1 MKKQYRATIYVTI
14 YGSLIDYS
22 GGWCST
28 KKAAEKEAAKVVENA
43 LPKGIYMMSN
53 PMYAERSVA

>member
-14 YGSLIDYS
+14 YGGLISYS
-22 GGWCST
+22 GGWCGT
-28 KKAAEKEAAKVVENA
+28 KKAAEKEVAKVVENS

-53 PMYAERSVA
+53 PMYAERSLA